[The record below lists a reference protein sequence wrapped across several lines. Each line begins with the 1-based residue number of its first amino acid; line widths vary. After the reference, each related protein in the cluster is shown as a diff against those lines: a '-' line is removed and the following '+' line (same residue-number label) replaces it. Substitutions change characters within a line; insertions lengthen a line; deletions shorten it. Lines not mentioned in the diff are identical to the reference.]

1 MTRAIV
7 RGLMEVMKMPAF
19 VNFET
24 PKELSEKTYDA
35 VEKARDT
42 GKLKKGVNEATK
54 AIERGV
60 AKLIIM
66 AEDVDPEEVMM
77 HLPVLC
83 DEKKVPYSYVPSKS
97 ELGKAAGLEVPTST
111 IAITQEGDSKKF
123 IDEIAKK
130 TADLKK

>member
-1 MTRAIV
+1 
-7 RGLMEVMKMPAF
+7 MEVMKMPAY
-19 VNFET
+19 VKFEA

-42 GKLKKGVNEATK
+42 GKTRKGVNEATK
-54 AIERGV
+54 AIERGI
-60 AKLIIM
+60 AKLVVM
-66 AEDVDPEEVMM
+66 ATDVDPEEVMM

-83 DEKKVPYSYVPSKS
+83 EEKKVPYCYVPSKS

-111 IAITQEGDSKKF
+111 IAIVEEGDSRKL

-130 TADLKK
+130 ATELKK

>member
-1 MTRAIV
+1 
-7 RGLMEVMKMPAF
+7 MPAY
-19 VNFET
+19 VKFEV

-42 GKLKKGVNEATK
+42 GKTRKGVNEATK
-54 AIERGV
+54 AIERGI
-60 AKLIIM
+60 AKLIVM
-66 AEDVDPEEVMM
+66 AQDVEPEEVMM

-97 ELGKAAGLEVPTST
+97 ELGKAAGLEVPTSS
-111 IAITQEGDSKKF
+111 IAIVEEGEAKKF
-123 IDEIAKK
+123 IEEIAKQ

>member
-1 MTRAIV
+1 
-7 RGLMEVMKMPAF
+7 MPAY
-19 VNFET
+19 VKFEV
-24 PKELSEKTYDA
+24 PKELSEKTLDA

-66 AEDVDPEEVMM
+66 AQDVEPEEVMM

-97 ELGKAAGLEVPTST
+97 ELGKAAGLEVPTTS
-111 IAITQEGDSKKF
+111 IAIVQEGDSKKL
-123 IDEIAKK
+123 IDEVAKQ
-130 TADLKK
+130 TAALRK